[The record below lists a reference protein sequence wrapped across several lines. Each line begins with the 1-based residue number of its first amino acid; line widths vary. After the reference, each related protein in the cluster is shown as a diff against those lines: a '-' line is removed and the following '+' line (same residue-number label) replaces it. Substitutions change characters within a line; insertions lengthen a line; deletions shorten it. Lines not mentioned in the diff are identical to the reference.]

1 MERSVETKQPSSPL
15 GKAARPT
22 KVKATRAAQ
31 QFKGSLARIYQ
42 GVASGLRVFGKPGRY
57 DD

>member
-1 MERSVETKQPSSPL
+1 METKQPSSPP
-15 GKAARPT
+15 GKAAHPT
-22 KVKATRAAQ
+22 KVKAAQAARQ
-31 QFKGSLARIYQ
+31 IKGSLARIYQ